1 MLLPAASQVI
11 YIEIDLVAGDKT
23 YNCYVDKYSPHLA
36 STTTHHYHHQQFPI
50 TWLHLF
56 ENIISNFRTDL

>member
-36 STTTHHYHHQQFPI
+36 STTTHHYHHQEFPI
-50 TWLHLF
+50 TWL
-56 ENIISNFRTDL
+56 